1 MARYTLTSTPSGY
14 ALKLD
19 GRFAGL
25 VFRHPEGGAWVLVA
39 DYGHPR
45 ARFDRWTD
53 VPAEMRDA
61 GDDDHPTLAEL
72 CAVIGVEVG
81 AGPAQ
86 RAA

>member
-1 MARYTLTSTPSGY
+1 MPRYALSPTPSGY
-14 ALKLD
+14 ALQLD

-25 VFRHPEGGAWVLVA
+25 VFRHPEGGAWILVA
-39 DYGHPR
+39 DYGHRR

-61 GDDDHPTLAEL
+61 SDDDHQTLAEL
-72 CAVIGVEVG
+72 CAVIGVEIG